1 MNWVFGELAFSLIGF
16 RQIAHSVTG
25 LLGTYLTWHVLGRGR
40 PVKAWSSG
48 EIFFLYINWGP
59 AVKCSSVQA
68 ELTWISRPGSG
79 GSVTLSNTND
89 WTWLPV
95 CGVTGNFVL
104 LNLENYEK
112 DLVYVMHK
120 TNIPFK
126 SVGNKT
132 IKVPD
137 EYAWHIFKIW
147 GIKSFLSSG
156 PCWNPKTIA
165 WLQRVTMC

>member
-25 LLGTYLTWHVLGRGR
+25 LLENLPDL
-40 PVKAWSSG
+40 ACSG
-48 EIFFLYINWGP
+48 KRQTSESMELRRDFFLYINWGP

-120 TNIPFK
+120 TNILFK
-126 SVGNKT
+126 SVGNKI